1 MSHLSTLMHGSTR
14 TEFIAECG
22 ALVEK
27 VASAQSGISGMAIK
41 GGLAAA
47 KKADANVVP
56 KALERILPDVL
67 DALDPRWQ
75 DFADSGKDDFGAFL
89 EPRQEEVSD
98 EIMNIADKHVEKV
111 NSAALRK
118 PYNSLR
124 GKATKI
130 LSPEVPAF
138 GRIVQKHM

>member
-1 MSHLSTLMHGSTR
+1 MPASIWPLNSR
-14 TEFIAECG
+14 
-22 ALVEK
+22 K
-27 VASAQSGISGMAIK
+27 VWHHVSPFY
-41 GGLAAA
+41 L
-47 KKADANVVP
+47 DARIH

-75 DFADSGKDDFGAFL
+75 DFAESGKDDFGAFL
-89 EPRQEEVSD
+89 EPHQEEVSD

-138 GRIVQKHM
+138 GRVVQKHM

>member
-1 MSHLSTLMHGSTR
+1 MTHLSSLMSGSSR
-14 TEFIAECG
+14 TEFIADCG
-22 ALVEK
+22 DLIEK
-27 VASAQSGISGMAIK
+27 AASSQSGISGMAIK

-47 KKADANVVP
+47 KKADDNVVP

-75 DFADSGKDDFGAFL
+75 EFADSGQEDFGTFL
-89 EPRQEEVSD
+89 ETHQGEVSD
-98 EIMNIADKHVEKV
+98 EIMKIADKHVEKV

-138 GRIVQKHM
+138 GRVVQKHM

>member
-1 MSHLSTLMHGSTR
+1 MVHLSTLMSGSTR
-14 TEFIAECG
+14 TEFIAEC
-22 ALVEK
+22 ADLVEK
-27 VASAQSGISGMAIK
+27 VASVQSGISGMAIK

-56 KALERILPDVL
+56 KGLEQIIPDVL

-75 DFADSGKDDFGAFL
+75 DFADSGEEDFGAFL
-89 EPRQEEVSD
+89 KPHQDKVSD
-98 EIMNIADKHVEKV
+98 EIMKIADKHVEKV

>member
-1 MSHLSTLMHGSTR
+1 MAHLSTLMHGSTR

-22 ALVEK
+22 DLVEK
-27 VASAQSGISGMAIK
+27 VAASQSGISGMAIK

-75 DFADSGKDDFGAFL
+75 DFVESGKEDFGAFL
-89 EPRQEEVSD
+89 EPHQEEVSD

-124 GKATKI
+124 DKATKI

-138 GRIVQKHM
+138 GRVVQKHM